1 MQPTNEQLARAA
13 AQPLTPPPRPAN
25 LTSMELICRTCRAEL
40 GLTTHDFPGP
50 VLGDGCADESY
61 AELER
66 LAELTYEG
74 DR

>member
-1 MQPTNEQLARAA
+1 MPTQS
-13 AQPLTPPPRPAN
+13 PDTI
-25 LTSMELICRTCRAEL
+25 TSMELVCRTCRADL
-40 GLTTHDFPGP
+40 GLTTHDFPEP
-50 VLGDGCADESY
+50 VLCDGCADESY